1 MSSDRDVAGEVV
13 AIFIARSGG
22 QPVERV
28 EEIEALENQGLAGD
42 RFVEGTSYW
51 SGVDECQVTLITLE
65 ALEEITTK
73 TEVSVMEG
81 QHRRNIVTRGVDLLK
96 LRGSRFRVGGAVLE
110 FDRPRPPCRYI
121 QSVSERGMT
130 KALGRNRGGI
140 CARVIE
146 GGVIRPG
153 DSIEVVGKTGWLS
166 SVLGTP

>member
-1 MSSDRDVAGEVV
+1 MTDGEVSGEVV

-28 EEIEALENQGLAGD
+28 QEIEALKDRGLAGD

-51 SGVDECQVTLITLE
+51 SGVDECQVTLIAIE
-65 ALEEITTK
+65 ALEAITTT

-81 QHRRNIVTRGVDLLK
+81 QHRRNIVTRGIDLLK
-96 LRGSRFRVGGAVLE
+96 LRGTRFQVGDAVLE

-140 CARVIE
+140 CARVLE

-153 DSIEVVGKTGWLS
+153 DSIEVVGRGGWLH
-166 SVLGTP
+166 SVLGTS

>member
-1 MSSDRDVAGEVV
+1 MGDNTGQVV
-13 AIFIARSGG
+13 EIFIARSGG

-28 EEIEALENQGLAGD
+28 DEVEALKGRGLAGD
-42 RFVEGTSYW
+42 RFVAGTSYW
-51 SGVDECQVTLITLE
+51 SGVDECQVTLIALE
-65 ALEEITTK
+65 GLEEIRAT

-96 LRGSRFRVGGAVLE
+96 LRGTRFQVGEALLE

-121 QSVSERGMT
+121 QSVSEPGMT

-166 SVLGTP
+166 TVLGAS

>member
-1 MSSDRDVAGEVV
+1 MTDREVSGEVV
-13 AIFIARSGG
+13 AIFSARSGG

-28 EEIEALENQGLAGD
+28 QEIEALKDQGLAGD

-51 SGVDECQVTLITLE
+51 SGVDECQVTLIAVE
-65 ALEEITTK
+65 ALEAITTK

-81 QHRRNIVTRGVDLLK
+81 QHRRNIVTRGIDLLK
-96 LRGSRFRVGGAVLE
+96 LRGTRFQVGDAVLE

-140 CARVIE
+140 CARVLE

-153 DSIEVVGKTGWLS
+153 DAIEVVGKSRWLS
-166 SVLGTP
+166 SMFGTS

>member
-1 MSSDRDVAGEVV
+1 MTEAKASGEVV

-28 EEIEALENQGLAGD
+28 NEIEALKDGGLAGD

-51 SGVDECQVTLITLE
+51 SGVDECQVTLIAVE

-96 LRGSRFRVGGAVLE
+96 LRGTRFQVGDAVLE

-140 CARVIE
+140 CARVLE

-153 DSIEVVGKTGWLS
+153 DSIEVVGKSGWLS
-166 SVLGTP
+166 SVLGTS